1 MEEIK
6 NWGLLLLFISAGTL
20 IYCFLMPSASVS
32 KSVKSVISL
41 VTVSVCIFPLFNV
54 LEGFRNTDISFSE
67 PPSVESLDEYIIQQV
82 KTAAEN
88 TVRETVKKYTH
99 VSYKTEIFVNKTE
112 NGSIDIEYV
121 GIIFSAYPDREDEL
135 RKALY
140 EALSIMPDIKVELLS
155 E

>member
-20 IYCFLMPSASVS
+20 IYCFLMPSSSVS
-32 KSVKSVISL
+32 KSVKSIISL
-41 VTVSVCIFPLFNV
+41 VAVLSCILPLFDVFEKFQNA
-54 LEGFRNTDISFSE
+54 DIDFSE
-67 PPSVESLDEYIIQQV
+67 APSIEAFDDYLIQ
-82 KTAAEN
+82 AAKNATEN
-88 TVRETVKKYTH
+88 TVKEVVKKYTH

-112 NGSIDIEYV
+112 DGSIDIEYV
-121 GIIFSAYPDREDEL
+121 GITFSARPDREDDL
-135 RKALY
+135 RKALS